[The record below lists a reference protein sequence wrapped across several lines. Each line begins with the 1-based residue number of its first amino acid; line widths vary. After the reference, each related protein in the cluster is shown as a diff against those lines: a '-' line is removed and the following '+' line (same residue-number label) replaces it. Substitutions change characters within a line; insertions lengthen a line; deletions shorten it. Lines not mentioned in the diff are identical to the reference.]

1 VKVIKQSVFG
11 VPNVTEFKNV
21 LTDLTK
27 KSAQKL
33 VMNGI
38 YMPCLYV
45 DGDKRYI
52 YILVAL
58 ILFRV
63 HKFMPLCMYMLAE

>member
-38 YMPCLYV
+38 YMFCIYSAS
-45 DGDKRYI
+45 I
-52 YILVAL
+52 YIQRG
-58 ILFRV
+58 IN
-63 HKFMPLCMYMLAE
+63 LCTRNNIKATRI

>member
-38 YMPCLYV
+38 YMFYRNLGLY
-45 DGDKRYI
+45 
-52 YILVAL
+52 L
-58 ILFRV
+58 INVNL
-63 HKFMPLCMYMLAE
+63 K